1 VRPFRGLVRA
11 SSVSVATLLLIVLA
25 SVTATARSRPSSSA
39 AATRAPLR
47 AIIYLTGPAV
57 GAAGPAQRPA
67 PSASSDELGSISR
80 HLAAL
85 EWARADA
92 AIIPWSRPSSTADRK
107 LTAVLAAVASSG
119 AHVRAAALIEHL
131 QGTEASQI
139 GRLAAHQANAP
150 GYLRVDSRP
159 AVFIALADP
168 SLRACDEVRRW
179 RVAARGFWLAQAAF
193 SGYASCRGAADAWFR
208 EAPEVHSARAAGTFL
223 IRPGSWPSSAPTP
236 ALPRSADAWER
247 SIAQMNA
254 SGAPVQ
260 IVDSLNDWAHGTAI
274 EASDAWP
281 SASGFGVY
289 LDALHAHPAGAARPA
304 ARPRVGAVRLSH
316 VTAHAAA
323 LSATVSAGTAA
334 GAWWVEFGPTTA
346 YGQMTSPASLA
357 AARPPREVS
366 AALTALSSGTT
377 YHARVVV
384 SSATGSVASRDA
396 VFRTSPDPHI
406 VRVAAAGDIA
416 CDPSSP
422 FFNAG
427 AGTAVDCHQRG
438 VSDAILAGR
447 YDAVLPLGD
456 VQYES
461 GSAAELSASY
471 DPSWGRLKPITHPAV
486 GNHEYGSP
494 GAEAYFHYFGVA
506 AGAPDRGYYSYDL
519 GSWHLIVLN
528 SNCARIGGCV
538 AGSAE
543 EAWLRADLAA
553 HPVAC
558 IVAYWHHPRFS
569 SGQNGDAEFMGT
581 IWSDL
586 YAAGADVVLN
596 GHDHDYERFAPQTPA
611 GSRDDARGIREF
623 VVGTGGKN
631 HMRFKSIE
639 ANSEVHDN
647 TSFGFLELTLRAG
660 AYDWRFVSDPPGG
673 LSDSGAGTCH

>member
-1 VRPFRGLVRA
+1 MRPSGGLLRA
-11 SSVSVATLLLIVLA
+11 SIASVATLVLVVFP
-25 SVTATARSRPSSSA
+25 SVTATARSRPSPA
-39 AATRAPLR
+39 ASEARAPLR
-47 AIIYLTGPAV
+47 AIIYLTGAAP
-57 GAAGPAQRPA
+57 GTAGPAQRPT
-67 PSASSDELGSISR
+67 PSTPSDDLGSISR

-85 EWARADA
+85 KWARADA
-92 AIIPWSRPSSTADRK
+92 AIIPWSLPSSAADRK
-107 LTAVLAAVASSG
+107 LTAVLAVIASSG

-131 QGTEASQI
+131 SGTEASQI
-139 GRLAAHQANAP
+139 ADLAARQANAP

-159 AVFIALADP
+159 AVFVALADP
-168 SLRACDEVRRW
+168 SLRACDEARRW
-179 RVAARGFWLAQAAF
+179 RVAARGFWLVQAAF
-193 SGYASCRGAADAWFR
+193 SGYASCRRAADAWFR
-208 EAPEVHSARAAGTFL
+208 QAPGVRNARAAGTFL
-223 IRPGSWPSSAPTP
+223 IRPGSWPGNARTP
-236 ALPRSADAWER
+236 ALLRSVGAWER

-274 EASDAWP
+274 EASDAWQ

-289 LDALHAHPAGAARPA
+289 LDALHAQPPGVAAFAAKPA
-304 ARPRVGAVRLSH
+304 VVAVRLSH

-346 YGQMTSPASLA
+346 YGQMTTPASLA
-357 AARPPREVS
+357 AARPRRGVS
-366 AALTALSSGTT
+366 TALTALSAGTI

-384 SSATGSVASRDA
+384 SSATGSVASQDA
-396 VFRTSPDPHI
+396 VFRTSPDPDP
-406 VRVAAAGDIA
+406 VRIAAAGDIA

-427 AGTAVDCHQRG
+427 AGTAADCHQSG
-438 VSDAILAGR
+438 VSDAILAGH
-447 YDAVLPLGD
+447 YDAVFPLGD

-461 GSAAELSASY
+461 GSAAELAASY
-471 DPSWGRLKPITHPAV
+471 DPSWGRLKAITHPAV

-494 GAEAYFHYFGVA
+494 GAEAYFHYFGAA
-506 AGAPDRGYYSYDL
+506 AGAPDRGYYSYEL

-528 SNCARIGGCV
+528 SNCARIGGCA

-543 EAWLRADLAA
+543 ETWLRADLAT
-553 HPVAC
+553 HPVPC
-558 IVAYWHHPRFS
+558 VVAYWHHPRFS
-569 SGQNGDAEFMGT
+569 SGQNGDAEFMST

-596 GHDHDYERFAPQTPA
+596 GHDHDYERFAPQTA
-611 GSRDDARGIREF
+611 TGIRDDARGIREF

-631 HMRFKSIE
+631 HMKFKSIE

-647 TSFGFLELTLRAG
+647 TSFGFLELTLRGG
-660 AYDWRFVSDPPGG
+660 AYDWRFVPDTPGG
-673 LSDSGAGTCH
+673 FSDSGSGTCH

>member
-1 VRPFRGLVRA
+1 MRPPGRLARA
-11 SSVSVATLLLIVLA
+11 SIVAVVALALIVLA
-25 SVTATARSRPSSSA
+25 SVTATARSRPSTPA
-39 AATRAPLR
+39 GEAHAPLR
-47 AIIYLTGPAV
+47 AIIYLTADAPRV
-57 GAAGPAQRPA
+57 AGLPQRPA
-67 PSASSDELGSISR
+67 PSVTGGDTGSISR

-85 EWARADA
+85 KWARADA
-92 AIIPWSRPSSTADRK
+92 AIVPWAPPSSAADRK
-107 LTAVLAAVASSG
+107 LTAVLAAIASSG
-119 AHVRAAALIEHL
+119 ARVRAAALIEHL
-131 QGTEASQI
+131 HGTAASQI
-139 GRLAAHQANAP
+139 GVLAAHQAYAP

-159 AVFIALADP
+159 AVFVALADP
-168 SLRACDEVRRW
+168 SLRTCDLARRW
-179 RVAARGFWLAQAAF
+179 RGAAPGFWLVQASF
-193 SGYASCRGAADAWFR
+193 PGYASCRGAADAWFR
-208 EAPEVHSARAAGTFL
+208 DAPGVRSARAADTFL
-223 IRPGSWPSSAPTP
+223 IRPGSWRVGASTP
-236 ALPRSADAWER
+236 VLLRSVGAWER

-274 EASDAWP
+274 EASDTWQ

-289 LDALHAHPAGAARPA
+289 LDALHAQPPGLAGLEATPSVGGVRP
-304 ARPRVGAVRLSH
+304 SH

-323 LSATVSAGTAA
+323 LAATVSAGNAA

-346 YGQMTSPASLA
+346 YGQMTSPTSIA
-357 AARPPREVS
+357 AARPRREVT
-366 AALTALSSGTT
+366 AALTALSAATT

-384 SSATGSVASRDA
+384 TSATGSVASRDT
-396 VFRTSPDPHI
+396 VFTTSPDLHT
-406 VRVAAAGDIA
+406 VRIAAAGDIA

-438 VSDAILAGR
+438 VSDAILAGH

-461 GSAAELSASY
+461 GSAAELAASY
-471 DPSWGRLKPITHPAV
+471 DPSWGRLKAITHPAV

-494 GAEAYFHYFGVA
+494 GAEAYFQYFGVA
-506 AGAPDRGYYSYDL
+506 AGSPDRGYYSYDL

-528 SNCARIGGCV
+528 SNCARIGGCA

-553 HPVAC
+553 HPVEC

-569 SGQNGDAEFMGT
+569 SGQNGDSEFMSS

-611 GSRDDARGIREF
+611 GVRDDARGIREF

-631 HMRFKSIE
+631 HMRFKAIE
-639 ANSEVHDN
+639 ANSEVHDT

-660 AYDWRFVSDPPGG
+660 GYDWRFVSDPPGG
-673 LSDSGAGTCH
+673 LSDSGSAPCH